1 MADVDMADDAILFEC
16 DFELTKANEGGQKFE
31 KVSRFEMKGHLHS
44 YDVEV
49 VVDINTDLY
58 PLKVHDRI
66 KLVLASTLNL
76 DGSPDS
82 GEYNQNFGV
91 KTLLDSYEY
100 GMHGKVFRYEHHEGM
115 RVSAYVSYGGLL
127 MKLTSHQAVLRQIR
141 LDERLYCLI
150 KRYGAA
156 GGE

>member
-1 MADVDMADDAILFEC
+1 MNGTTL
-16 DFELTKANEGGQKFE
+16 ANGH
-31 KVSRFEMKGHLHS
+31 VTRRSSRDHVTS
-44 YDVEV
+44 
-49 VVDINTDLY
+49 
-58 PLKVHDRI
+58 
-66 KLVLASTLNL
+66 
-76 DGSPDS
+76 SPDHVTS
-82 GEYNQNFGV
+82 SPHHLMTSSPSSSNPGPSTYEYNQNFGV

-150 KRYGAA
+150 RKYGA
-156 GGE
+156 GDGD

>member
-1 MADVDMADDAILFEC
+1 MGDAADAKLFEC

-31 KVSRFEMKGHLHS
+31 KVSRFEMQGTVQAL
-44 YDVEV
+44 DVTCV
-49 VVDINTDLY
+49 MDINTDIY
-58 PLKVHDRI
+58 KVDRGDFV

-82 GEYNQNFGV
+82 GEYNQDFNT

-115 RVSAYVSYGGLL
+115 RVSAYVSFGGLL
-127 MKLTSHQAVLRQIR
+127 MKLTSHQSVLKEVR
-141 LDERLYCLI
+141 LDDRCYCLL
-150 KRYGAA
+150 KRYGQA
-156 GGE
+156 EQ